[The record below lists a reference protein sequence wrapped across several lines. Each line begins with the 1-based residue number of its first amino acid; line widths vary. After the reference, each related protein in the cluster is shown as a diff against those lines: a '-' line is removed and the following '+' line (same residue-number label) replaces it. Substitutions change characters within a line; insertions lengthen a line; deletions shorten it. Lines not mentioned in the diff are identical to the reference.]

1 MSIARLGHAALLTL
15 PPTGIFRG
23 CEPQVIHE
31 LSGVLETR
39 QVAQFGHRSDC
50 HSELDTA
57 QGLEGLADA
66 VARNYF
72 KLLAYKDEYE
82 VARLH
87 TSPAFLQQVDA
98 QPLARATPL
107 EVVE

>member
-1 MSIARLGHAALLTL
+1 MTTDFGRIPVCPSAFDESTTRMSIARLGHAALLTL
-15 PPTGIFRG
+15 PPTGIFRE

-57 QGLEGLADA
+57 QGLEGLDDRIEAPGLH
-66 VARNYF
+66 
-72 KLLAYKDEYE
+72 LL
-82 VARLH
+82 
-87 TSPAFLQQVDA
+87 
-98 QPLARATPL
+98 
-107 EVVE
+107 VEFEF